1 MSEALALAVL
11 AMYAGHLRNEVTSAA
26 VGFLAAWQV
35 AAMSRIHGWSFN
47 TGMTT
52 GNLMSAL
59 SAATA
64 AWRDARD
71 VDARLQTTAL
81 GLMCLAFVLGATV
94 GATLTRL
101 SGDYAAL
108 VAAAAILCAAA
119 IAKDLPDPALGGAVV
134 R

>member
-1 MSEALALAVL
+1 VTAL
-11 AMYAGHLRNEVTSAA
+11 
-26 VGFLAAWQV
+26 
-35 AAMSRIHGWSFN
+35 SRIHGWSFN

-64 AWRDARD
+64 AWTDASD
-71 VDARLQTTAL
+71 VDARQQATAL
-81 GLMCLAFVLGATV
+81 GLMCVTFVLGATV

-101 SGDYAAL
+101 TGDYAAL
-108 VAAAAILCAAA
+108 TAAAAILGAAA
-119 IAKDLPDPALGGAVV
+119 IAKDLPDPALAGADV